1 MSFFN
6 IIQKIIQTVILL
18 NIIKGYVERKYNIN
32 FTNIFISVSYNIIYV
47 YSKCQIL
54 FMKLNKTV
62 TTFIESN
69 PSLLKISNDVK
80 SLFAGE
86 TSKNSIEFIKNGKI
100 IKNIKCKDFDCD
112 ELINAYETDYDFLIY
127 SDINNDNCANK
138 IMSQKGEEITVQ
150 YELSRVSFLLVE
162 LQLDTTIIKINL
174 KNEKYNFY
182 IEGNVL
188 SLEFFMYYLK
198 NISFDHDFDLT
209 SYDNISLHIIDQ
221 DVNAFE
227 LDLVE
232 KNHIIKFEKD
242 TYTII
247 EPEVVE
253 EVEEDE
259 ERLEEPEEPEE
270 PELEQEERLEQELE
284 ERLEPEEPE
293 EPELNFENI
302 EQNIYE

>member
-54 FMKLNKTV
+54 FIKLNKTV
-62 TTFIESN
+62 ATFIESN

-86 TSKNSIEFIKNGKI
+86 TTKNSIEFIKNGEI
-100 IKNIKCKDFDCD
+100 IKNIKCKDFNCD

-127 SDINNDNCANK
+127 SDINNDNCSNK

-162 LQLDTTIIKINL
+162 LQLDNTIIKINL

-188 SLEFFMYYLK
+188 SLEFFTYYLK
-198 NISFDHDFDLT
+198 NIYFDHDFDLT

-221 DVNAFE
+221 DVNTFE

-232 KNHIIKFEKD
+232 KNHIVKFEKD
-242 TYTII
+242 SYAII
-247 EPEVVE
+247 EPELEVE
-253 EVEEDE
+253 EVEEA
-259 ERLEEPEEPEE
+259 LEEVEEVE
-270 PELEQEERLEQELE
+270 PLE
-284 ERLEPEEPE
+284 EENEF
-293 EPELNFENI
+293 NCENI
-302 EQNIYE
+302 EASV